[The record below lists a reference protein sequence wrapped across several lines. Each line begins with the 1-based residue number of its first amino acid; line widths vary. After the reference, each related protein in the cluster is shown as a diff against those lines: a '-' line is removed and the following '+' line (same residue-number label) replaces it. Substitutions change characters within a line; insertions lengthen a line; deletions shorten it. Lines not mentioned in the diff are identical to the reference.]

1 MKTRVVGI
9 SLLTLA
15 LAGGAA
21 AVAFAQ
27 SSRSASMPPAAVN
40 TGRDIGDGDGEED
53 DDGPETDQVV
63 TIDQVPAGV
72 RDTIVAHLG
81 GGTALKI
88 EIGDEDGRQVYEVKP
103 SSGPEFKVSPTGE
116 YLGTDTDDEHDDGD
130 GDGEH
135 NDD

>member
-1 MKTRVVGI
+1 MSTRVVGI

-15 LAGGAA
+15 LAGGATA
-21 AVAFAQ
+21 LAFAQ
-27 SSRSASMPPAAVN
+27 SSRSASIPAAAVN
-40 TGRDIGDGDGEED
+40 TGRDVGDGDGEED

-63 TIDQVPAGV
+63 TLDQVPAGV
-72 RDTIVAHLG
+72 RDTIVAHLN

-88 EIGDEDGRQVYEVKP
+88 EIGNEDGRQVFEVKP
-103 SSGPEFKVSPTGE
+103 SSGPDFKVSPAGV